1 MSIIFK
7 ALSSKN
13 TTYLILLSW
22 FLTIF
27 YSWWF
32 IHPRVD
38 DGIYLVQSISV
49 LNNHPPGAI
58 FGDSIT
64 PLFFTFPT
72 QPFFH
77 GIFLK
82 ILDFFFININV
93 ETYRLFNYFSLITL
107 FYLTY
112 KIFFTIFNNT
122 NHQRFAGNIS
132 LLLLGFSQF
141 SLQFY
146 VNRPEIL
153 GLVFFMLGLIYFIK
167 ILKGIKNIKLSI
179 AISFFFFGMSSITH
193 PNFLLLISFCIAYWG
208 YYVLK
213 TRNISY
219 LKYSISFFIPIIVLL
234 IWFLMNFNAVSDQL
248 FNRAAEVASSTSVK
262 GLQNIFYVILG
273 DAKQSFIHNL
283 YLQLHMLTFLLTLL
297 CIIYYL
303 FRKNNKIKYEFYIH
317 NFFKIFSLSL
327 FFLLLI
333 MIPFRPYFLLISFL
347 SIIILTFFI
356 TSNYISYSLSTQT
369 NSTLVKNNLFL
380 GLIYLVVFSI
390 PLSLVAMHSIKMNL
404 SNETFEN
411 HHKTI
416 DKIKPFLASE
426 RHIFI
431 TTAQLLP
438 LFADQISKDF
448 YNISKFQKEIVHWY
462 FPVADSASVDFREM
476 INNDIIRDIPLMQNA
491 VWGSL
496 KKGASFS
503 KNNQTACLSLKGTK
517 KKVHLLNPKTIYE
530 DRKNIFLIAA
540 SVIVAKSC
548 DNT

>member
-7 ALSSKN
+7 ALASKN
-13 TTYLILLSW
+13 TTYLISLSW
-22 FLTIF
+22 LLTTF
-27 YSWWF
+27 FAWWF
-32 IHPRVD
+32 IHPKVD

-49 LNNHPPGAI
+49 LNNHAPGVI

-64 PLFFTFPT
+64 PLFFTLPT
-72 QPFFH
+72 QPFLH

-82 ILDFFFININV
+82 ILDFFFININI
-93 ETYRLFNYFSLITL
+93 ETYRLFNYFSLIAL

-112 KIFFTIFNNT
+112 KIFFIIFNDT
-122 NHQRFAGNIS
+122 SHQRFSGNLS
-132 LLLLGFSQF
+132 LLLLGLSQF

-167 ILKGIKNIKLSI
+167 ILKGIKNIKTCI
-179 AISFFFFGMSSITH
+179 ALSFFFFGMSSITH
-193 PNFLLLISFCIAYWG
+193 PNFILISSFCIAFWG
-208 YYVLK
+208 YYVVK
-213 TRNISY
+213 TKNIFY
-219 LKYSISFFIPIIVLL
+219 LKYSISFFIPILVLL
-234 IWFLMNFNAVSDQL
+234 IWFLMNSNAVSDQL
-248 FNRAAEVASSTSVK
+248 FNRVAEVTSSSSAK
-262 GLQNIFYVILG
+262 GLQNIFTVIIG
-273 DAKQSFIHNL
+273 DAKQSLIHNL

-297 CIIYYL
+297 FIIYYL
-303 FRKNNKIKYEFYIH
+303 FRKNNKVKNEFYIH
-317 NFFKIFSLSL
+317 SFFKILSISL
-327 FFLLLI
+327 FFLLLT
-333 MIPFRPYFLLISFL
+333 MLPFRPYFLLISFL
-347 SIIILTFFI
+347 SVIILTFFI
-356 TSNYISYSLSTQT
+356 ASNHISYSLSSQT
-369 NSTLVKNNLFL
+369 DSTLVKNNLFL

-390 PLSLVAMHSIKMNL
+390 PLSLAVMHSIKINL

-416 DKIKPFLASE
+416 DTIKPFLTSK

-448 YNISKFQKEIVHWY
+448 YNKSKFQEKKIHWY
-462 FPVADSASVDFREM
+462 FPVANSASVDFRKI
-476 INNDIIRDIPLMQNA
+476 INNDIIRDMPLMRNA

-496 KKGASFS
+496 KKTVAFS

-517 KKVHLLNPKTIYE
+517 NKVHLLNPKTIYE

-540 SVIVAKSC
+540 SVIVAKNC
-548 DNT
+548 NNI